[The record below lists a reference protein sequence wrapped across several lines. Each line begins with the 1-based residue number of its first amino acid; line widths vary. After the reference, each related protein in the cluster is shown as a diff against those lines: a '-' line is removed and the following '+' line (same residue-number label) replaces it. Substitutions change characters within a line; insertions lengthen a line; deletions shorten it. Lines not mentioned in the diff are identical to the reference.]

1 MVSGLLTSAPF
12 LNRRHPQLQ
21 RATEYSLSGRNPG
34 CVEIASNR
42 AEFRADT
49 ARHCQIQA
57 FSEEIRARAVVQRIQ
72 TEHGRKIVS
81 MQKGRSSTILLGG
94 SRAYHPDERGP
105 SGPLRHR
112 TESGGRGRRRQG
124 YFCKQV
130 LRTTDGLAWRGKRSC
145 DAQCCYASAAAASAV
160 ASTV

>member
-12 LNRRHPQLQ
+12 PNRRHPQLQ

-34 CVEIASNR
+34 CVEMASNR

-49 ARHCQIQA
+49 AR
-57 FSEEIRARAVVQRIQ
+57 FRPSARRY
-72 TEHGRKIVS
+72 GRGPSCKESKRS
-81 MQKGRSSTILLGG
+81 MGGRSSRCKKEDRARFCSVAQEPIILTN
-94 SRAYHPDERGP
+94 AAP

-130 LRTTDGLAWRGKRSC
+130 LRTTDGLAWHEKRSC
-145 DAQCCYASAAAASAV
+145 DAQCCYAIAAAASAV